1 MLSTQLIILNYH
13 VVYDGDAVYLTNSN
27 FLNSCFKGEPMR
39 IIYRMRGKKKK
50 KILAV
55 IFIEHNF
62 DAIRSYLVHSIDH
75 RLRLFAREA

>member
-39 IIYRMRGKKKK
+39 IIYRMRGKKKRDFSGDLYK
-50 KILAV
+50 TQ
-55 IFIEHNF
+55 
-62 DAIRSYLVHSIDH
+62 
-75 RLRLFAREA
+75 LRCNQFLLSSFN

>member
-39 IIYRMRGKKKK
+39 IIYRMRGKKKG
-50 KILAV
+50 
-55 IFIEHNF
+55 F
-62 DAIRSYLVHSIDH
+62 
-75 RLRLFAREA
+75 

>member
-1 MLSTQLIILNYH
+1 MM
-13 VVYDGDAVYLTNSN
+13 VVYLTNSN

-50 KILAV
+50 KKGILAV
-55 IFIEHNF
+55 IFIKHNF